1 MAPARQSQQD
11 YFRAL
16 LRTVVGQAFEAA
28 GYRFQATPLQ
38 WAGGKYRFVKAFENG
53 LFGLIDFQV
62 LVYSDSMWSSGAPSR
77 FRVQLT
83 RSDDRYGRASSH
95 ADYAT
100 RSLSQLVAGDFG
112 VPILPAVDYWWTYR
126 DTDSLARGLAE
137 AGHLAVG
144 YGLPWLAGD
153 LTPPAPE
160 T

>member
-11 YFRAL
+11 YFRTL
-16 LRTVVGQAFEAA
+16 LRTVVGQALDAA
-28 GYRFQATPLQ
+28 GYRFQTAPLQ
-38 WAGGKYRFVKAFENG
+38 WAGGKYRFVKAFDDG

-83 RSDDRYGRASSH
+83 RSANRNGKADAH
-95 ADYAT
+95 AGYAT
-100 RSLSQLVAGDFG
+100 RSLSQLVVGDFG
-112 VPILPAVDYWWTYR
+112 VGILPAADYWWSYR

-137 AGHLAVG
+137 AGHLTVG

-153 LTPPAPE
+153 LMPPE